1 MGEQARRYRLWLGFA
16 LGTAHGR
23 VQSLLE
29 AYEGDAAALFQDA
42 KKGRLPGAGQRDLDA
57 NALLRKKADE
67 GYIDECL
74 RYMERKGVHAV
85 LLEDGNY
92 PALLRHI
99 YRPPMCLYVKG
110 RLPKEIPLP
119 IAMIGSRRCSPYG
132 EEAALFLAKGLAE
145 NGVCVV
151 SGLAAGVD
159 GLCAQGALEAAD
171 NPFPTVAVLGSGV
184 DVVYPASNRALY
196 ERVVERG
203 AVVSEL
209 LPGARP
215 QAKFFPQ
222 RNRIISGMSRG
233 VVVVEAAEKSGTSIT
248 VDFAL
253 EQGRDVFALP
263 GRMTDENSRG
273 TNRMIADGATPVTC
287 AADILGAYGI
297 ASLAERPRGKP
308 DGSGLPYEQAL
319 VFRLLEAGERSI
331 DELCE
336 MTGLSFPELNFTLT
350 DMELSGIIKQSSGR
364 LYGLQMK

>member
-1 MGEQARRYRLWLGFA
+1 MEEQARRYRLWLGFA

-23 VQSLLE
+23 IQSLLDT
-29 AYEGDAAALFQDA
+29 YGGDAAALFQDA
-42 KKGRLPGAGQRDLDA
+42 KKGRLPSAGQRDLET
-57 NALLRKKADE
+57 NALLRKKAEE
-67 GYIDECL
+67 GYIDDCL
-74 RYMERKGVHAV
+74 RYMEGKGIQAV

-92 PALLRHI
+92 PALLKNI

-110 RLPKEIPLP
+110 RLPAEIPLP
-119 IAMIGSRRCSPYG
+119 IAMIGSRSCSPYG
-132 EEAALFLAKGLAE
+132 EEAALSLSRELAE

-151 SGLAAGVD
+151 SGLAAGID

-196 ERVVERG
+196 ARVVERG

-263 GRMTDENSRG
+263 GRMTDENSKG
-273 TNRMIADGATPVTC
+273 TNRMIADGATPV
-287 AADILGAYGI
+287 AGVADILGAYGI
-297 ASLAERPRGKP
+297 ASLAKKAQNEPCE
-308 DGSGLPYEQAL
+308 SGLPFEQAL
-319 VFRLLEAGERSI
+319 VFRLLQAGERSI

-336 MTGLSFPELNFTLT
+336 LTGLSFPELNFTLT